1 MKKLQQTGSALIVS
15 LIMLTS
21 VTFLAVLSLQSST
34 TQIRIVSNLQIK
46 EDVFHTSKR
55 ELSNQ
60 YSDYKDIAAKIAE
73 LSLAM
78 EKSVAQGGSE
88 GATEKSLDLVI
99 ASDIDTGKY
108 SQESTLAYQKSTPV
122 NLNYSFGK
130 DSSVGVIS
138 SLPFELTSETENS
151 NGRFRSFQRQGF
163 TYYVPSAGR

>member
-1 MKKLQQTGSALIVS
+1 MKKIQQTGSALIIS

-46 EDVFHTSKR
+46 EEVFHTSKR

-78 EKSVAQGGSE
+78 EKAVSGGGQGSAASRSLSVAVASE
-88 GATEKSLDLVI
+88 
-99 ASDIDTGKY
+99 IDTAQF
-108 SQESTLAYQKSTPV
+108 SQESTLAYQKTTPV